1 MEWFWGVF
9 VCVFLSICLWP
20 KKLTSS
26 VFLNCSPQV
35 FFETLELQMASLPL
49 LPTLSWEYRSIQPC
63 LTFYMCFICQNL
75 GSPSAQLPELP
86 PESLFLNIGSQ
97 VYSYTIKTNSIVW
110 TFIMEISNDY
120 FAYESFLFFIC
131 KHLWFLVTFL
141 KLLLHRQN

>member
-1 MEWFWGVF
+1 MILRGIC
-9 VCVFLSICLWP
+9 VCVLVYMPVTKKVDIKCLSQLFS
-20 KKLTSS
+20 TG
-26 VFLNCSPQV
+26 
-35 FFETLELQMASLPL
+35 FFETLELQMASLAL

-97 VYSYTIKTNSIVW
+97 VYSYTIKTNSTVW
-110 TFIMEISNDY
+110 TFIMEIGNDY
-120 FAYESFLFFIC
+120 FAYESFLFSIC